1 MGKIQ
6 ELIEKYEYY
15 DQISICSFNH
25 KFYEKVEKYNNEYNR
40 KIVFGFLMFNVSN
53 LENFSANNQITLEA
67 SFLRAYPRIVEL
79 AHKRGLT
86 VGVWFVNFYNII
98 KEPTQYNYLFEIGV
112 DVIITDYPIRV
123 KNQLDQYYSG
133 NIYIEGCK
141 STSIYT
147 NNIINCNSCEEGYE
161 RVHIGEKYRYLCKLK
176 YEIDPELHIREYFDR
191 YREKK
196 YFQ

>member
-1 MGKIQ
+1 
-6 ELIEKYEYY
+6 
-15 DQISICSFNH
+15 
-25 KFYEKVEKYNNEYNR
+25 
-40 KIVFGFLMFNVSN
+40 MFNVSN

-67 SFLRAYPRIVEL
+67 SFLRAYPHIVEL

-133 NIYIEGCK
+133 NIEGCK

-147 NNIINCNSCEEGYE
+147 DNTINCNSCEEGYK
-161 RVHIGEKYRYLCKLK
+161 RVYIEEKY
-176 YEIDPELHIREYFDR
+176 
-191 YREKK
+191 
-196 YFQ
+196 